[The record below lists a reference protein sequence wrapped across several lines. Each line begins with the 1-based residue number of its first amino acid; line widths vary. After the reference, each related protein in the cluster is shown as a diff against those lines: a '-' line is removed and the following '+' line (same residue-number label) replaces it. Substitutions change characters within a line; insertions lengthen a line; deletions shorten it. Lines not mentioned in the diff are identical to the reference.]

1 MADMDVMQFSSVKF
15 RHKVPAPKWF
25 NPFKKQHGAGI
36 AELDLTLQSGQIVGL
51 VGTNGAGKTT
61 LLRMMSG
68 VLPIESGN
76 VTANGAILSS
86 QELRRRVG
94 FMPEHVRW
102 SGHETVEQTL
112 VEFALLRGCSKDSA
126 LEILNVIGLKNRASS
141 ALDSLSQGMRQRL
154 SLGIALLGTP
164 DVLVLD
170 EPFNGMDPVAIDAFK
185 RLLQSLAR
193 KGITIVISSHHL
205 FELDQL
211 IDTLALLHRGQL
223 VAHGTTISIQETLG
237 FEQLTEVCLDSEL
250 PKKLVQDL
258 EILEQSSTDRT
269 HHMILQNAPRN
280 LLKDIVQSGIGVIT
294 WREIQPS
301 LIELLCAATGL
312 DRKSIGMDVENSAWL
327 PMRKLQEEEE

>member
-1 MADMDVMQFSSVKF
+1 MADRDVMKFSSVKF

-25 NPFKKQHGAGI
+25 NPFKKAHGAGI
-36 AELDLTLQSGQIVGL
+36 AEIDLTLQRGQIVGL

-76 VTANGAILSS
+76 VSANGTILSS
-86 QELRRRVG
+86 LELRGRVG

-102 SGHETVEQTL
+102 SGHESVEQTL
-112 VEFALLRGCSKDSA
+112 VEFALLRGCSKESA
-126 LEILNVIGLKNRASS
+126 MEILTVIGLKNRASS
-141 ALDSLSQGMRQRL
+141 PLDSLSQGMRQRL

-193 KGITIVISSHHL
+193 KGIAIVISSHHL

-223 VAHGTTISIQETLG
+223 VAHGTTDSIQEKLG
-237 FEQLTEVCLDSEL
+237 FEQLTEVCVDSEL
-250 PKKLVQDL
+250 PKKLLDGL
-258 EILEQSSTDRT
+258 EILEHSSTDKN
-269 HHMILQNAPRN
+269 HHMILQSVPEN
-280 LLKDIVQSGIGVIT
+280 LLKDIVKSGIGVIT

-312 DRKSIGMDVENSAWL
+312 DRQTIGMDVENSAWI

>member
-1 MADMDVMQFSSVKF
+1 MDVMQFSSVKF

-25 NPFKKQHGAGI
+25 NPFKKQRGAGI

-112 VEFALLRGCSKDSA
+112 VEFALLRGCLKDSA
-126 LEILNVIGLKNRASS
+126 LEILSVIGLKNRASS

-258 EILEQSSTDRT
+258 DILEHSSTDRT

>member
-1 MADMDVMQFSSVKF
+1 MADGSVMEFSSVMF
-15 RHKVPAPKWF
+15 RHKVPARKWY
-25 NPFKKQHGAGI
+25 NPFKMRDGAGI
-36 AELDLTLQSGQIVGL
+36 ASLDLSLQRGQIVGL

-76 VTANGAILSS
+76 VTSNGTVLSS
-86 QELRRRVG
+86 QELRTQVG

-102 SGHETVEQTL
+102 SGQETVEQTL
-112 VEFALLRGCSKDSA
+112 IEFALLRGCSEDSA
-126 LEILNVIGLKNRASS
+126 IEILGVIGLKNRASA

-185 RLLQSLAR
+185 RLLQSLAQ
-193 KGITIVISSHHL
+193 KGIAIVISSHHL

-223 VAHGTTISIQETLG
+223 VAHGTTGSIQNKLG
-237 FEQLTEVCLDSEL
+237 FEQLTELCIDSEL
-250 PKKLVQDL
+250 PKKLMDSL
-258 EILEQSSTDRT
+258 EILEQTSTDVSHR
-269 HHMILQNAPRN
+269 MILQNAPGN
-280 LLKDIVQSGIGVIT
+280 LLKDILQLGIGVTT

-312 DRKSIGMDVENSAWL
+312 DRQNIGMDVENSAWL

>member
-1 MADMDVMQFSSVKF
+1 MGDMDVMEFSSVKF

-76 VTANGAILSS
+76 VSANGKVLSS

-126 LEILNVIGLKNRASS
+126 LEIINVIGLKNRASS

-170 EPFNGMDPVAIDAFK
+170 EPFNGMDPVAIEAFK

-193 KGITIVISSHHL
+193 KGIAVVVSSHHL

-223 VAHGTTISIQETLG
+223 VAHGTTVSIQEKLG
-237 FEQLTEVCLDSEL
+237 FKQLTEVCLDSEL
-250 PKKLVQDL
+250 PKKLVQGL
-258 EILEQSSTDRT
+258 EILEHSSTDNT
-269 HHMILQNAPRN
+269 HHMILQKAPVN
-280 LLKDIVQSGIGVIT
+280 LLKDIVKSGIGVIT

-312 DRKSIGMDVENSAWL
+312 DRQSIGMDVENSAWL
-327 PMRKLQEEEE
+327 PMRTLQEEEE